1 MTPFLRLKLSRG
13 NIIAANIIQAMVNLK
28 TVLLINFCPITIEPK
43 VIEYECE
50 AILLLCDSVNYNNI
64 FLEKKKQKIDAHKQ
78 PHMQKISSHMCVSK
92 WFKDEWVEFEVETK

>member
-1 MTPFLRLKLSRG
+1 MTTFLRLKLSRG

-28 TVLLINFCPITIEPK
+28 TVLLINFRPITI
-43 VIEYECE
+43 VYECE

-78 PHMQKISSHMCVSK
+78 PPNVNFVSHVR
-92 WFKDEWVEFEVETK
+92 FKMIQRQMGRI